1 MLKRK
6 RLNKAQKQ
14 KIENIS
20 DDSIQFFYEITKGS
34 PGIAISLFDH
44 NIIDLFDRTINFLFD
59 NPNHC
64 EKSWL
69 KWEIINASINH
80 YNNMNEMV
88 DLQKKIEDTGN
99 LIDNARRAGL

>member
-1 MLKRK
+1 MKTYISRICIALSILTNTIFGGKNNQTVSARQWNRHRK
-6 RLNKAQKQ
+6 GQWNLCW
-14 KIENIS
+14 
-20 DDSIQFFYEITKGS
+20 
-34 PGIAISLFDH
+34 L
-44 NIIDLFDRTINFLFD
+44 INFLFD